1 MPLGPKKNSTLA
13 VTDSVTSPEIYLYKH
28 DELKSGHSPN
38 SIVLMQDQSSS
49 DTMPLGPRE
58 NSTLAVTDSVT
69 SPVIYLYKHDKLK
82 IVLMQDESLSD
93 TMPHDTIQY
102 DI

>member
-1 MPLGPKKNSTLA
+1 MA
-13 VTDSVTSPEIYLYKH
+13 VTDTVTSPEIYLYKN
-28 DELKSGHSPN
+28 DKLKSGHGPN
-38 SIVLMQDQSSS
+38 SIVLMQEGSSS
-49 DTMPLGPRE
+49 DTMPLGPRK